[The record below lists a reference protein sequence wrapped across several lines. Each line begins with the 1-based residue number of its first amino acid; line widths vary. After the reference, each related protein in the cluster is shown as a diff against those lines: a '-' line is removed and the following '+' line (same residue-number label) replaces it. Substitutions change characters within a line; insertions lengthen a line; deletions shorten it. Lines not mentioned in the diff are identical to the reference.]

1 MERWVVIDEEIT
13 VVFAHWSTRWF
24 NCLTIM
30 DVRWHCSRPFGTI
43 CSLKLD
49 LGLIPLC

>member
-1 MERWVVIDEEIT
+1 MIDEVEHLLDP

-30 DVRWHCSRPFGTI
+30 VVRWHCSRPFGSI

-49 LGLIPLC
+49 LDLIPLC